1 MMTRLGIV
9 VCACVLSLPTA
20 AAPAPD
26 RLSTVG
32 SLTQSQTDLTRRPAF
47 RRAIRHQH
55 LRDNINRPRGR
66 YAAGTRPGKWCGWW
80 MRTQFVSVL
89 S

>member
-9 VCACVLSLPTA
+9 VCACVLSLPVA

-32 SLTQSQTDLTRRPAF
+32 SLTQSHTDLTRRPAF
-47 RRAIRHQH
+47 RRAIRHQY
-55 LRDNINRPRGR
+55 RWDGTKRPRGR
-66 YAAGTRPGKWCGWW
+66 
-80 MRTQFVSVL
+80 
-89 S
+89 